1 MQDYLRFVKVTTLLT
16 HTHISRWQIHTSI
29 QVIPVHTNVIY
40 CWWLWMCS
48 FTARQNH
55 VAKSHSINRANK
67 VECKEK
73 CPHFFHHTCKR
84 TTWAGRAWQP
94 LGRQG
99 CADRALGPERPH
111 HPATQPTAPGSSA
124 AGGSAW
130 SPAPAAEQRGLHT
143 GTPMRPAP
151 GKGGQ
156 NGWNVSV
163 KGIRLS
169 VGGKSLDRL
178 ENSG

>member
-1 MQDYLRFVKVTTLLT
+1 MTNSYQ
-16 HTHISRWQIHTSI
+16 HTS
-29 QVIPVHTNVIY
+29 HTSTHKCDLLLVTMNVLIY
-40 CWWLWMCS
+40 CLTKSCS
-48 FTARQNH
+48 
-55 VAKSHSINRANK
+55 SISQHQQSNK
-67 VECKEK
+67 VERKQK

-111 HPATQPTAPGSSA
+111 HPATQPIAPGSSA

-130 SPAPAAEQRGLHT
+130 SPAPAAGQRGLHT

-151 GKGGQ
+151 GKVGQ

-169 VGGKSLDRL
+169 VGGRSLDRL